1 MLSSYLFLIG
11 HYGWVVGAVVFLVLV
26 WQSIVIVGGTEIAV
40 IERRWFGA
48 KMPQGRVLALA
59 GEIGIQ
65 ARTLGPGLHFLIPFL
80 YKTAKEPFT
89 PIADSEVG
97 VVESIDGD
105 PVPAGRIFAHVV
117 PGHNAF
123 QDGEAFLT
131 NGGQKGPQIQIVPPG
146 TYRINPV
153 LFTLK
158 KASVLQVGENEIAIV
173 SATDGDPIPPGRI
186 FAHVV
191 PGHNA
196 FQDGEAFLKNGGQKG
211 PQIEVLPPG
220 TYRINPALFRVK
232 KVPAVTVD
240 EMEVGLIIAT
250 DGNPIPPGKI
260 FAQVV
265 GGHDGFQS
273 GEAFLRNGGQKGPQ
287 IEVLPPGTYRI
298 NPELFIVRKVPVL
311 VIEKGKIGVV
321 TSMDGQPIPAGR
333 LLAQKVEGHAA
344 FENGQ
349 AFLSNGGQKG
359 PQIDVLLPGT
369 YRVNTDLFHVEIRDA
384 TVVPA
389 SRVGLITALD
399 GEPLPEAEYVAKPV
413 EHHDNYQNAS
423 GFLQAGGQRGPQF
436 DVLKPGT
443 YYVNPLIF
451 KADLDDVA
459 VVERGQVAV
468 VVSNVGEEP
477 PQVRAI
483 VAEAA
488 KQEGAAQGTDSYRE
502 IEERLNVGIER
513 YVVAKGYR
521 GIQEE
526 VAGPGFYY
534 LNRRAY
540 MAYVVD
546 TTNITIDW
554 DDAKETRF
562 NPLKV
567 ISRDGFEISVS
578 VKVVIRVRP
587 DQAPYMV
594 AKIGSIENLILHVIH
609 PMIDSSFRNQASST
623 SAMNFLQ
630 DRQEEQRKAEDRAR
644 AELDKYHVECVSVLI
659 CQINLPQDLMDT
671 QTRKIIAQQ
680 QQAMYQDQQK
690 AEQTR
695 IATEKTRAEADQ
707 QKNLVEAEI
716 GVKIAEQNKEKA
728 IRFAEGEA
736 ESIRLRAEGEA
747 KGIKARGEAE
757 GAKILAMGE
766 ATARAY
772 ELQNR
777 AVGTQGVTAIEI
789 AKQIAAG
796 NIKVTPDF
804 LVQGSENVGGLLSA
818 YLTKLVAPRTGPPAP
833 EAVPGK
839 GSLPDPAVPPGA

>member
-1 MLSSYLFLIG
+1 MWSYYHFLTAYYLWFI
-11 HYGWVVGAVVFLVLV
+11 GAVVFLVLL
-26 WQSIVIVGGTEIAV
+26 WQSVVIVGGTEIAV
-40 IERRWFGA
+40 IERRWFGR
-48 KMPQGRVLALA
+48 KMPQGRVMALA

-65 ARTLGPGLHFLIPFL
+65 ARTLGPGLHLLIPFL
-80 YKTAKEPFT
+80 YRTSKESFS
-89 PIADSEVG
+89 PIAESEVG

-105 PVPAGRIFAHVV
+105 PVPPGRIFAHVV

-123 QDGEAFLT
+123 QDGEAFLN

-153 LFTLK
+153 LFRLK
-158 KASVLQVGENEIAIV
+158 KSGVVQVAENEIAIV
-173 SATDGDPIPPGRI
+173 SSTDGDPIPPGKI
-186 FAHVV
+186 FAGVV

-196 FQDGEAFLKNGGQKG
+196 FQNGDAFLN
-211 PQIEVLPPG
+211 
-220 TYRINPALFRVK
+220 
-232 KVPAVTVD
+232 
-240 EMEVGLIIAT
+240 
-250 DGNPIPPGKI
+250 
-260 FAQVV
+260 
-265 GGHDGFQS
+265 
-273 GEAFLRNGGQKGPQ
+273 NGGQKGPQ

-298 NPELFIVRKVPVL
+298 NPELFRVRKVPAVTIGEMEVGLLIASDGSPIPPGKIFARVVGGHNAYQDGEAFLKNGGEKGPQIEVLPPGTYRINPDLFAVRKVPVV

-333 LLAQKVEGHAA
+333 LLAGKVEGHAN

-349 AFLSNGGQKG
+349 AFLTNGGQKG

-369 YRVNTDLFHVEIRDA
+369 YRINTDLFHVETRDA

-389 SRVGLITALD
+389 SKVGLITALD
-399 GEPLPEAEYVAKPV
+399 GEALPEDEYVAKPV
-413 EHHDNYQNAS
+413 EGHDNYQNAS
-423 GFLQAGGQRGPQF
+423 KFLQAGGQRGPQF

-443 YYVNPLIF
+443 YYINPMIF
-451 KADLDDVA
+451 KIDLDDVA
-459 VVERGQVAV
+459 TVERGQVAV

-477 PQVRAI
+477 PQVRALI
-483 VAEAA
+483 EDAA
-488 KQEGAAQGTDSYRE
+488 RQEGAAKGTETYQT
-502 IEERLNVGIER
+502 IEDRLKVGIER

-526 VAGPGFYY
+526 VAGPGYYY

-540 MAYVVD
+540 LVYVVD

-623 SAMNFLQ
+623 SAMNFMQ
-630 DRQEEQRKAEDRAR
+630 DRQEEQRKAEDRAKS
-644 AELDKYHVECVSVLI
+644 ELERYHVECVSVLI

-695 IATEKTRAEADQ
+695 IATEKTRSEADQ

-716 GVKIAEQNKEKA
+716 GVKIAEQNKQKA

-747 KGIKARGEAE
+747 KGIRARGEAE

-766 ATARAY
+766 ATAKAY
-772 ELQNR
+772 ELQNK
-777 AVGTQGVTAIEI
+777 AVGSQGVTAIEI
-789 AKQIAAG
+789 AKQVAAG
-796 NIKVTPDF
+796 NVKVTPDF
-804 LVQGSENVGGLLSA
+804 LVQGGDNLGGLLSA
-818 YLTKLVAPRTGPPAP
+818 YLTRLVTAKADAAPVPPPA
-833 EAVPGK
+833 A
-839 GSLPDPAVPPGA
+839 GSGPAA